1 MLRTYL
7 VHTPIFPSPF
17 YSLSACSPSKVRNL
31 SVSVEFDKSKGTIMA
46 SLSWIGPERPCG
58 MVDHYKIVLSSPRA
72 IQTEIADETLDVT
85 VCD

>member
-1 MLRTYL
+1 M
-7 VHTPIFPSPF
+7 
-17 YSLSACSPSKVRNL
+17 
-31 SVSVEFDKSKGTIMA
+31 IMA
-46 SLSWIGPERPCG
+46 SLSWIGPERPYG